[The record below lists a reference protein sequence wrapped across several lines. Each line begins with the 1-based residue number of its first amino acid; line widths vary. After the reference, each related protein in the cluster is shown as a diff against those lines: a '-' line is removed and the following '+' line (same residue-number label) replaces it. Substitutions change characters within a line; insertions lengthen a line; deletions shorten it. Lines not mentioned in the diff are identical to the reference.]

1 MDWSLPECRWKSD
14 TSAAARYEDILTE
27 VSMFHEHPRRSQVHQ
42 DIYFKQKQ
50 LAYKMFV
57 KLFKRQ
63 VLYIDIVLKIGI

>member
-1 MDWSLPECRWKSD
+1 
-14 TSAAARYEDILTE
+14 
-27 VSMFHEHPRRSQVHQ
+27 MFHEHPRRSQVHQ